1 MLTLPRLILRN
12 LGYHWRGNLAVLL
25 GVAVGSAVLTG
36 ALLVGDSLRGSLRQ
50 RAERQLG
57 GVDAAALLPRP
68 VRAAVADG
76 MPGNPAPVLLLQGS
90 IQTTAATDAES
101 RYVGR
106 VTVLGVDDRFKPIQN
121 PDVDWS
127 GDRRSVVLSYRA
139 ADRLQVRAGDR
150 VKLGLPR
157 FSDLPRS
164 SLLAKRSLYE
174 VTATFDL
181 TVAAVLSP
189 DAPLNDFNLTPSPA
203 APLNVW
209 VPLRTLSES
218 LAEDARRRGPPKA
231 NALLAFDTPVD
242 VLNDAIKSHLQL
254 EDWSLKV
261 RVTKKG
267 YVNVESEQLLMD
279 RSTVTAIEKAAA
291 EVGLR
296 SERTL
301 VYLVNGITHG
311 TAEIPY
317 SIVAALNPSADEPL
331 GPFLP
336 PGVTELK
343 DDEIVLA
350 DWKESPLKDL
360 PPGTPLTLSY
370 YNPEVEG
377 EGKVETATLTFRGY
391 VPFEGSFPRPPA
403 ADDRDLTPPVR
414 GITDEKTATIQSW
427 NPPPPLDNRKIQAK
441 IKPNDRN
448 EKYWNNHRATPKAYV
463 NLATGERLFGSR
475 YGSATSV
482 RIAPAAGETAPQA
495 AERVKPAIL
504 KHLDPAGAGMR
515 FESVRDRLLAASR
528 GGTDFGG
535 LFLGF
540 SFFLIAAA
548 LMLVGLLFRLTL
560 DRRAKEVGLL
570 LAAGFSVWQVRRLV
584 LAEGLLLAAIGA
596 GVGLAAAV
604 GYNRLLLRVLLD
616 LWPDSTVRSFL
627 EPHAAPESFAVGFG
641 LTLVMALGA
650 LWLSVRGLVRVPPP
664 ALLRGETAGGN
675 PGAYTPG
682 SPGAYTL
689 GSRGVHTPGSPRVS
703 KFVALV
709 SLPLGVGLL
718 VAGGSVHNPDF
729 QAMTFFGGGALLL
742 TAALAGLWV
751 WMTRVRHGTVTG
763 RAAPA
768 LARLGGRNAARN
780 PTRSL
785 LTAALLASAAFLLVA
800 VESFRRQPGREFLDE
815 HGGSGGFNLVAE
827 TEVPLFQPF
836 DTGPGRLDL
845 EDRLQTAYGGTG
857 DSPRLTAA
865 RAELDAIQVFPL
877 RLRGGDDASC
887 LNLFQASRPR
897 VLGVPQS
904 LVTRGGFKFY
914 ETEAKTPEEKANPW
928 LLLTKPTPDGAVPVV
943 VENNTAV
950 WMLKTGV
957 GGTLTLPGDAGEP
970 ITLRI
975 VATLADSPFQS
986 ELLMAD
992 ADFVRLFPRQDGF
1005 RVFLIRTP
1013 PGHEPAVEQVLTA
1026 GLRANGVI
1034 ATPTAERVAAYQ
1046 AVIGAYLSTF
1056 QVLGGFGLL
1065 LGVLGLAVVVLRGV
1079 WERLGELALLR
1090 AVGYRTKE
1098 IEFLVLAENAL
1109 LLLVGLGAGILAAV
1123 VSVAPHVAEGSTVP
1137 WSRLGGLLALV
1148 LAVGLGVAFAATAG
1162 ILRVPV
1168 IPALRRE

>member
-1 MLTLPRLILRN
+1 MLTLPRLVLRN
-12 LGYHWRGNLAVLL
+12 LRYHWRGNLAVLL
-25 GVAVGSAVLTG
+25 GVAVGATVLTG

-57 GVDAAALLPRP
+57 GIEAAALLPRP

-76 MPGNPAPVLLLQGS
+76 MPGNPASVLLLPGS
-90 IQTTAATDAES
+90 IQTTAASDAETRS
-101 RYVGR
+101 IGR
-106 VTVLGVDDRFKPIQN
+106 VTVLGVDDRFKPASVESSA
-121 PDVDWS
+121 VDWNS
-127 GDRRSVVLSYRA
+127 DPRSVVLSHRV
-139 ADRLQVRAGDR
+139 ADRLGARTGDK
-150 VKLGLPR
+150 VKLGLQR

-164 SLLAKRSLYE
+164 TLLAKRSLYE

-181 TVAAVLSP
+181 TVAAILPP
-189 DAPLNDFNLTPSPA
+189 DAAGNDFNLTPSPA

-218 LAEDARRRGPPKA
+218 LEEDARRRGPPKA
-231 NALLAFDTPVD
+231 NALLASGVS
-242 VLNDAIKSHLQL
+242 VESLNSALRAHLQL
-254 EDWSLKV
+254 EDWGLRV
-261 RVTKKG
+261 RVGEKRKAYATI
-267 YVNVESEQLLMD
+267 EAEQLLMD
-279 RSTVTAIEKAAA
+279 RTTVEAIEKGAADL
-291 EVGLR
+291 GLR
-296 SERTL
+296 SERTMA
-301 VYLVNGITHG
+301 YLVNAITHG
-311 TAEIPY
+311 TDEIPY
-317 SIVAALNPSADEPL
+317 SIVAALNPSAAEPL

-336 PGVTELK
+336 VGVAELK
-343 DDEIVLA
+343 DNEIVLA
-350 DWKESPLKDL
+350 DWDQSPLKGL
-360 PPGTPLTLSY
+360 PPGTPLTVSY
-370 YNPEVEG
+370 YNPAVEG
-377 EGKVETATLTFRGY
+377 EGKVETATLTLRGY
-391 VPFEGSFPRPPA
+391 VPLSGEFPRPPVT
-403 ADDRDLTPPVR
+403 DDRDLTPSVR

-427 NPPPPLDNRKIQAK
+427 NPPPPLDNKKIQAK

-448 EKYWNNHRATPKAYV
+448 ERYWNRYRATPKAYV
-463 NLATGERLFGSR
+463 NLGTGERLFGSR
-475 YGSATSV
+475 YGSVTSV
-482 RIAPAAGETAPQA
+482 RVAPAEDETPEQTV
-495 AERVKPAIL
+495 ERLKPAIL
-504 KHLDPAGAGMR
+504 RHLDPAAAGMT
-515 FESVRDRLLAASR
+515 FDPIRDRLLSASH

-570 LAAGFSVWQVRRLV
+570 LAAGYSVRKVRRLV
-584 LAEGLLLAAIGA
+584 LAEGLMLA
-596 GVGLAAAV
+596 GVGAALGLVAAV
-604 GYNRLLLRVLLD
+604 GYNRLLLKVLLD
-616 LWPDSTVRSFL
+616 LWPDPTVAGFL
-627 EPHAAPESFAVGFG
+627 RPHATAMSFAIGFG
-641 LTLVMALGA
+641 LTLVMAFGA
-650 LWLSVRGLVRVPPP
+650 LWLSVRGLVRVPLP
-664 ALLRGETAGGN
+664 ALLRGETAIAGP
-675 PGAYTPG
+675 PGADAPR
-682 SPGAYTL
+682 SPRYSRLVAL
-689 GSRGVHTPGSPRVS
+689 GSLPIGVV
-703 KFVALV
+703 
-709 SLPLGVGLL
+709 LL
-718 VAGGSVHNPDF
+718 VAGSFVQNPDY

-742 TAALAGLWV
+742 TAALAGLWM
-751 WMTRVRHGTVTG
+751 WMKRTRHATVSG
-763 RAAPA
+763 RGAVA
-768 LARLGGRNAARN
+768 LARLGSRNAARN

-815 HGGSGGFNLVAE
+815 RGGSGGFNLIAE
-827 TEVPLFQPF
+827 TDIPLYQPF
-836 DTGPGRLDL
+836 DAGPGRFDL
-845 EDRLQTAYGGTG
+845 EDRLQSAYGGTG
-857 DSPRLTAA
+857 DSPQLAAA
-865 RAELDAIQVFPL
+865 RAELDAITVFPL

-897 VLGVPQS
+897 VLGVPDS
-904 LVTRGGFKFY
+904 LVRRGGFKFY
-914 ETEAKTPEEKANPW
+914 ETEAKTPDENANPW
-928 LLLTKPTPDGAVPVV
+928 LLLQRPTPDGAVPVI

-957 GGTLTLPGDAGEP
+957 GGVITMPGDDGKE
-970 ITLRI
+970 IRLRI

-1013 PGHEPAVEQVLTA
+1013 PGKENAVAHVLDT
-1026 GLRANGVI
+1026 GLRANGLI

-1090 AVGYRTKE
+1090 AVGYRTRE

-1109 LLLVGLGAGILAAV
+1109 LLVVGLGAGVLAAV
-1123 VSVAPHVAEGSTVP
+1123 ASVAPHVAEGSSVP
-1137 WSRLGGLLALV
+1137 WTRLAGMLALV